1 MNNNEIF
8 ALIHTAATALR
19 AEVMEDNEIT
29 ATTRMMV
36 CGGVYALEERLIKK
50 FANAEGKPY
59 FCEKRTAGLAAYVPC
74 KIQCGDCAN
83 KEELTTFAESGII
96 SA

>member
-36 CGGVYALEERLIKK
+36 CGGVYALEERLLKV
-50 FANAEGKPY
+50 FTEPFHCA
-59 FCEKRTAGLAAYVPC
+59 KRSAGLLAYVPC
-74 KIQCGDCAN
+74 REQCEDC
-83 KEELTTFAESGII
+83 KR
-96 SA
+96 